1 MRAPKIPIKRQRL
14 LKKYL
19 DQDLRSY
26 GCNPG
31 VTKRQTILNDFEN
44 WASRKRLNKYIDQNI
59 KEPDKV
65 QNNLIRCK

>member
-1 MRAPKIPIKRQRL
+1 MRSPKIPIKRQRL

-19 DQDLRSY
+19 DQDLRNY

-31 VTKRQTILNDFEN
+31 DTKRQTILKDFKN

-65 QNNLIRCK
+65 QDNLIRCK